1 MRLERVQRWQW
12 VVVSLVVGA
21 ALAYARRSDP
31 ESLLARLGEGV
42 ADQRWFEEELLR
54 KVPLAD
60 GSTLPAFGRL
70 TVYPMT
76 VYERGQRKPVHVVAG
91 MYLTEGRHR
100 PGPPV
105 PTTGPAPAGRLRP
118 YFYVAPAPFQST
130 GDRQTGRLPAAGAT
144 VTDYLNSLKS
154 QGVTYAYAWW
164 ADPRYAAAAWV
175 GGSFLLIGVVW
186 PTCVNLLAFG
196 TLRRPREEKAESL
209 WRVKA
214 STPARAKQ
222 PIAATV
228 PSPARN
234 IPHRPVAT
242 GNPAPP
248 QPMTVSPA
256 PALVL
261 EPVPAWPAADDPHK
275 EFGAGRD
282 DFYPTE
288 LKAPHPA
295 ETHGGKH

>member
-1 MRLERVQRWQW
+1 VTDYLNSLKSQGVTYAYAWWADARYAAAAW
-12 VVVSLVVGA
+12 VGGSFLLIGIVWPTCVNLLAFGTLRRPRESRGVSLWRVKASA
-21 ALAYARRSDP
+21 ATRVP
-31 ESLLARLGEGV
+31 
-42 ADQRWFEEELLR
+42 Q
-54 KVPLAD
+54 PLA
-60 GSTLPAFGRL
+60 P
-70 TVYPMT
+70 
-76 VYERGQRKPVHVVAG
+76 
-91 MYLTEGRHR
+91 
-100 PGPPV
+100 
-105 PTTGPAPAGRLRP
+105 PAPSPAHAGPVRS
-118 YFYVAPAPFQST
+118 VAPAPFQST